1 MIGADAVRMCFRQV
15 RRWWPGWADQ
25 PLRIKGLVV
34 VVLPLSAMLA
44 VLLSMTLVERQ
55 SAEAEDY
62 VRLTLQIQ
70 GDIQQVHTLLESAGT
85 GVRGYLLTGGT
96 DFLAP
101 YDRALAELGPT
112 LARLRAS
119 MTDAEQLRHLDDIE
133 PLVARK
139 LEGLEQMR
147 ILGADAAKEEQTRLL
162 KLNKGIIDRLR
173 RKIDQMRE
181 REGILLTRRIHKA
194 NQVRDRNLAVTLVGI
209 GIGIGIV
216 GSLLG
221 MLLFSTGIVRRTQ
234 TLEENA
240 RRLHHGLPLL
250 PLPRAA
256 DEIGRLAEALDMA
269 SRQRNRAEEAL
280 RESEERLR
288 LVIDGVRDFG
298 IFALDTEGRVVSWNA
313 GAERISGYAADEVI
327 GRHFSMFYPENTC
340 GTKPMAELA
349 QATRAGRVEDED
361 WRIRKDGSR
370 YWANVVITAQR
381 DDTGRL
387 RGFSKVTRDTTRR
400 RMIEEQLLR
409 ARADSERASNAKS
422 EFLSRMSH
430 ELRTPLNAIIGYA
443 QLIQMEQRGGVV
455 RGTEQILDAG
465 RHLLGLINEVLD
477 IARIESGNVAMSLD
491 AVDLRPLLD
500 EVASLSGPLAAPMG
514 VALDTRSGV
523 PAGCRVRADAQRL
536 KQVLLNLIGNAIKY
550 NRDRG
555 RVDVTVAATSHGRLR
570 ISISDTGIGI
580 PRALQDRLF
589 TPFERL
595 GAERGSVEGT
605 GLGLAVSRRLIE
617 AMGGEIGL
625 DSDGSRGS
633 TFWIDL
639 PEAGDARARPQGP
652 IREVVAK
659 EVESMPATV
668 VLYIEDNASN
678 VDLVAAILRHRPSVK
693 LQGAANGESGLA
705 MARALRPD
713 LILLDLH
720 LPGINGMDVLRALRE
735 DPATSSIP
743 VVVVTADATV
753 HQRQRMLG
761 AGARAYLTKPIDVH
775 EFLSLIDGLHGGP
788 ALAAPPGEAA
798 HGALR

>member
-1 MIGADAVRMCFRQV
+1 MKVIDAVRRRIRQV

-34 VVLPLSAMLA
+34 VVLPLSAMLT

-181 REGILLTRRIHKA
+181 REGILLTQRIHKA
-194 NQVRDRNLAVTLVGI
+194 NEVRDRNVAVTLV

-234 TLEENA
+234 KLEENA
-240 RRLHHGLPLL
+240 RRLHHGLSLL

-298 IFALDTEGRVVSWNA
+298 IFALDTAGRVVSWNA

-327 GRHFSMFYPENTC
+327 GRHFSMFYPEDTC

-387 RGFSKVTRDTTRR
+387 RGFSKVTRDITRR

-409 ARADSERASNAKS
+409 AREDSERASNAKS

-443 QLIQMEQRGGVV
+443 QLIQLEQRGGSVV

-550 NRDRG
+550 NRDHG
-555 RVDVTVAATSHGRLR
+555 RVDVVVAATCAGRLR
-570 ISISDTGIGI
+570 ISICDTGVGI
-580 PRALQDRLF
+580 PRELQDRLF

-595 GAERGSVEGT
+595 GAERGNVEGT

-617 AMGGEIGL
+617 AMGGEIGV

-639 PEAGDARARPQGP
+639 PEAGDARARPQGR

-659 EVESMPATV
+659 DVEPMPATV

-678 VDLVAAILRHRPSVK
+678 FDLVDAILRHRPAVR
-693 LQGAANGESGLA
+693 LQGAASGESGLA

-761 AGARAYLTKPIDVH
+761 DGARAYLTKPIDVH

-788 ALAAPPGEAA
+788 ALAAPAGEAA
-798 HGALR
+798 DGALR

>member
-1 MIGADAVRMCFRQV
+1 MTRAGAVRKRIRRL

-85 GVRGYLLTGGT
+85 GVRGYLLTRST

-101 YDRALAELGPT
+101 YDRALEELGPT
-112 LARLRAS
+112 LSRLRAS

-147 ILGADAAKEEQTRLL
+147 ILGADAPREEQTRLL

-173 RKIDQMRE
+173 RKIEEMRE
-181 REGILLTRRIHKA
+181 REGILLTQRIHKA
-194 NQVRDRNLAVTLVGI
+194 NEVRDRNLAVTLV

-234 TLEENA
+234 KLEENA

-313 GAERISGYAADEVI
+313 GAERISGYVADEVI
-327 GRHFSMFYPENTC
+327 GRHFSMFYPGETS
-340 GTKPMAELA
+340 GSKPMVELA
-349 QATRAGRVEDED
+349 QATHAGRVEDED
-361 WRIRKDGSR
+361 WRVRKDGSR

-387 RGFSKVTRDTTRR
+387 RGFSKVTRDITRR
-400 RMIEEQLLR
+400 RLIEEQLLR
-409 ARADSERASNAKS
+409 AREESERASNAKS

-443 QLIQMEQRGGVV
+443 QLIQLEQRGGGMV
-455 RGTEQILDAG
+455 RGTDHILDAG

-514 VALDTRSGV
+514 VMLDTTTGV
-523 PAGCRVRADAQRL
+523 PEGCRVRADAQRL

-550 NRDRG
+550 NRARG
-555 RVDVTVAATSHGRLR
+555 RVDVTVVATSPGRLR
-570 ISISDTGIGI
+570 IFISDTGIGI

-595 GAERGSVEGT
+595 GAERGNVEGT

-625 DSDGSRGS
+625 DGGCSSGS

-639 PEAGDARARPQGP
+639 PDAGDERSSRRGRAREV
-652 IREVVAK
+652 IAREA
-659 EVESMPATV
+659 EPMPATV

-678 VDLVAAILRHRPSVK
+678 LDLVAAILRHRPSVR
-693 LQGAANGESGLA
+693 LHGAANGEAGLA
-705 MARALRPD
+705 MARSLSPD

-735 DPATSSIP
+735 APATSGIP

-775 EFLSLIDGLHGGP
+775 EFLSLIDDLHGGH
-788 ALAAPPGEAA
+788 AMARVGAGAG
-798 HGALR
+798 HG

>member
-1 MIGADAVRMCFRQV
+1 MTQTGALRKRIRQV

-85 GVRGYLLTGGT
+85 GVRGYLLTRST

-101 YDRALAELGPT
+101 YDRALDELGPT
-112 LARLRAS
+112 LSRLRAS

-147 ILGADAAKEEQTRLL
+147 VLGADAPKEEQTRLL

-173 RKIDQMRE
+173 RKIEEMRE
-181 REGILLTRRIHKA
+181 REGILLTQRIHKA
-194 NQVRDRNLAVTLVGI
+194 NQVRDRNLAVTLV

-234 TLEENA
+234 KLEENA

-327 GRHFSMFYPENTC
+327 GRHFSMFYPEETS
-340 GTKPMAELA
+340 GTKPMVELA

-361 WRIRKDGSR
+361 WRVRKDGSR

-381 DDTGRL
+381 DETGRL
-387 RGFSKVTRDTTRR
+387 RGFSKVTRDITRR
-400 RMIEEQLLR
+400 RLIEEQLLR
-409 ARADSERASNAKS
+409 AREESERASNAKS

-443 QLIQMEQRGGVV
+443 QLIQLEQRGESVV
-455 RGTEQILDAG
+455 RGTDQILDAG

-514 VALDTRSGV
+514 VVLDTRTGV
-523 PAGCRVRADAQRL
+523 PDGCRVRADAQRL

-550 NRDRG
+550 NRDHG
-555 RVDVTVAATSHGRLR
+555 RVDVVVAATCAGRLR
-570 ISISDTGIGI
+570 ISISDTGVGI
-580 PRALQDRLF
+580 PRELQDRLF

-595 GAERGSVEGT
+595 GAERGNVEGT

-617 AMGGEIGL
+617 AMGGEIGV
-625 DSDGSRGS
+625 DSACRSGC

-639 PEAGDARARPQGP
+639 PDAGDERSSPRGRTREIVAREAEP
-652 IREVVAK
+652 
-659 EVESMPATV
+659 MPATV

-678 VDLVAAILRHRPSVK
+678 LDLVAAILHHRPSVK
-693 LQGAANGESGLA
+693 LHGVANGEAGLA
-705 MARALRPD
+705 MARSLLPD

-720 LPGINGMDVLRALRE
+720 LPGINGMEVLRALRE
-735 DPATSSIP
+735 DPATSGIP

-761 AGARAYLTKPIDVH
+761 AGAVAYLTKPIDVH

-788 ALAAPPGEAA
+788 ALAAPAGEAA
-798 HGALR
+798 DGALR

>member
-1 MIGADAVRMCFRQV
+1 MMDVADPFKRIRQV

-85 GVRGYLLTGGT
+85 GVRGYLLTRST

-101 YDRALAELGPT
+101 YDRALDELGPT
-112 LARLRAS
+112 LSRLRAS

-147 ILGADAAKEEQTRLL
+147 VLGADAPKEEQTRLL

-173 RKIDQMRE
+173 RKIEAMRE
-181 REGILLTRRIHKA
+181 REGILLTQRIHKA
-194 NQVRDRNLAVTLVGI
+194 NQVRDRNLAVTLFGI
-209 GIGIGIV
+209 GIGII

-221 MLLFSTGIVRRTQ
+221 TLLFSTGIVRRTQ
-234 TLEENA
+234 KLEENA

-298 IFALDTEGRVVSWNA
+298 IFALDTDGRVVSWNA
-313 GAERISGYAADEVI
+313 GAERISGYVADEVI
-327 GRHFSMFYPENTC
+327 GRHFSMFYPEETS
-340 GTKPMAELA
+340 GTKPMDELA
-349 QATRAGRVEDED
+349 QATHAGRVEDED
-361 WRIRKDGSR
+361 WRVRKDGSR

-387 RGFSKVTRDTTRR
+387 RGFSKVTRDITRR
-400 RMIEEQLLR
+400 RLIEEQLLR
-409 ARADSERASNAKS
+409 AREESERASNAKS

-443 QLIQMEQRGGVV
+443 QLIQLEQRGGSVV
-455 RGTEQILDAG
+455 RGTDQILDAG

-491 AVDLRPLLD
+491 AVALRPLLD
-500 EVASLSGPLAAPMG
+500 EVASLSGPLATPMG
-514 VALDTRSGV
+514 VVLDTRSRV
-523 PAGCRVRADAQRL
+523 PDGCRVRADAQRL

-550 NRDRG
+550 NCDHG
-555 RVDVTVAATSHGRLR
+555 RVDVAVAATAAGRLR
-570 ISISDTGIGI
+570 ISISDTGAGI
-580 PRALQDRLF
+580 PRELQDRLF

-595 GAERGSVEGT
+595 GAERGNVEGT

-617 AMGGEIGL
+617 AMGGEIGV
-625 DSDGSRGS
+625 DSACSSGS

-639 PEAGDARARPQGP
+639 PEAGDERSSPLGRTREIIAREAEP
-652 IREVVAK
+652 
-659 EVESMPATV
+659 MPATV

-678 VDLVAAILRHRPSVK
+678 LDLVAAILRHRPSVK
-693 LQGAANGESGLA
+693 LHGVGNGESGLA
-705 MARALRPD
+705 MARSLLPD
-713 LILLDLH
+713 MILLDLH

-735 DPATSSIP
+735 EPATSGIP

-761 AGARAYLTKPIDVH
+761 AGARAYLTKPIHVH
-775 EFLSLIDGLHGGP
+775 EFLSLIDGLHDGP
-788 ALAAPPGEAA
+788 EAVVPESGEA
-798 HGALR
+798 HGSLR